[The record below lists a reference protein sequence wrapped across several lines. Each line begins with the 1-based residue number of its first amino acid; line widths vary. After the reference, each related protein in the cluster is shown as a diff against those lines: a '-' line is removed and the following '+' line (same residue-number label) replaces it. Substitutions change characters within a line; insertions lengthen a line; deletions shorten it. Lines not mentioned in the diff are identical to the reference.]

1 MSNKIFKYTTD
12 LVNCSLVIYQASEL
26 YMSEEMST
34 IAFAHIPQ
42 LSYVKVTGI
51 SVTFQ
56 INSEKQKQT

>member
-12 LVNCSLVIYQASEL
+12 LVNCSLVIYQAREF
-26 YMSEEMST
+26 YVSEEMST

-42 LSYVKVTGI
+42 PSYVKVTGI

-56 INSEKQKQT
+56 LNSEKQKQT